1 MRRRDLL
8 ASAVGVAAGA
18 AGLPT
23 LSQAAPA
30 AAEET
35 DAWTPAPQVMEGLQ
49 RIVTPNGVQET
60 LTLPIGGLP
69 QVVNVRGA
77 DRRNPILLFV
87 HGGPG
92 AVEMPIAWTFQRPWE
107 DLFTCVQ
114 WDQRGAGRT
123 YRLSDPAVVGP
134 TLSRDRIRDD
144 CVELI
149 EQLLRR
155 YGGRKVVLLG
165 HSWGSAVG
173 LSAAFAR
180 PDLLHAY
187 VGVGQII
194 DARENERRG
203 YAWTLAEAR
212 RRGDADAVR
221 ELEALRPYPA
231 DGPLSLEKVDVE
243 RRWNVRYGGL
253 AWGRSDADF
262 YFQAAR
268 LSPLYGPAD
277 RRAWNA
283 GSALSMSR
291 LWPALADLSFQD
303 QRSLATP
310 TFMFLGRNDWTTP
323 SSVAAEW
330 LDRLQAPAKA
340 VAWFEHSAHLPFI
353 EEPGRFFAAL
363 LQHVMPLTQEG

>member
-8 ASAVGVAAGA
+8 ASAVGAAAGA
-18 AGLPT
+18 AGLPALGQT
-23 LSQAAPA
+23 ASA

-35 DAWTPAPQVMEGLQ
+35 DAWTPAREVMTGIQ
-49 RIVTPNGVQET
+49 RIVAANGVQET
-60 LTLPIGGLP
+60 LELTVGGVP

-77 DRRNPILLFV
+77 DRRNPLLLFV

-107 DLFTCVQ
+107 DMFTCVQ

-123 YRLSDPAVVGP
+123 YRLSDPAAVAP
-134 TLSRDRIRDD
+134 TLTRERIRDD
-144 CVELI
+144 CIELI

-155 YGGRKVVLLG
+155 YDQRKIVLLG

-173 LSAAFAR
+173 LSAAIAR

-187 VGVGQII
+187 VGVGQLI

-212 RRGDADAVR
+212 RRGDAAAVR
-221 ELEALRPYPA
+221 ELEALQPYPGE
-231 DGPLSLEKVDVE
+231 GPLSLDKVDVE

-262 YFQAAR
+262 YFHAAR
-268 LSPLYGPAD
+268 LSPLYSPAD

-291 LWPALADLSFQD
+291 LWPALADLSLQNE
-303 QRSLATP
+303 RSLAAP
-310 TFMFLGRNDWTTP
+310 TFMFLGRHDWTTP

-330 LDRLQAPAKA
+330 LNRLDAPAKA

-363 LQHVMPLTQEG
+363 LRHVLPLTRET